1 MAAISALVA
10 GFVLLYNHCE
20 GFRNGVN
27 AIASGIKTAWNASM
41 DALKS
46 TAQEKLSAVRTAYEE
61 NGGGIKGAA
70 AAAMEAAA
78 AAEAARQRRQAGK
91 R

>member
-1 MAAISALVA
+1 
-10 GFVLLYNHCE
+10 
-20 GFRNGVN
+20 
-27 AIASGIKTAWNASM
+27 M

-70 AAAMEAAA
+70 AAAMEAVKGAYTI
-78 AAEAARQRRQAGK
+78 RPDIH
-91 R
+91 